1 MSDEQMNDS
10 TFGRLFI
17 MMLLA
22 MIILTVI
29 LVVLAGWAASD
40 VDSRLDERSALENTQ
55 AVAKRIAPIGN
66 FSAETIAETAVVA
79 VPLTGEQA
87 YASCA
92 ACHANGTLAAP
103 IVGDVGAWASRIS
116 KGVETLYANA
126 IGGIGS
132 MPAKGGNIG
141 LSDDD
146 VRAAVDYMLE
156 QSK

>member
-17 MMLLA
+17 LMILA
-22 MIILTVI
+22 MTVLSII
-29 LVVLAGWAASD
+29 LVVLAGWASSD
-40 VDSRLDERSALENTQ
+40 VDSRLDERSAIENTQ
-55 AVAKRIAPIGN
+55 AVAERIAPIGT
-66 FSAETIAETAVVA
+66 FSADTVADAPTVAIA
-79 VPLTGEQA
+79 LTGEQA

-92 ACHANGTLAAP
+92 ACHANGTLGAP
-103 IVGDVGAWASRIS
+103 ILGDAGVWSERLS
-116 KGVETLYANA
+116 KGLDTLYKSA
-126 IGGIGS
+126 ISGIGS

-146 VRAAVDYMLE
+146 VRLAVDYMLE